1 MSKTPDSLLA
11 RWQVSAAE
19 LAELVAANP
28 SLRGMMHGYVAE
40 LKLRQTWFADE
51 RLVYRGKHDDHDR
64 GNKGDSII
72 EYNGNVFN
80 VECKSL
86 QTKTVKRV
94 GEGWIGK
101 AQVDGSDR
109 RTIEFADGSALTT
122 TLLVK
127 GEFDLLAVN
136 LFEFGQ
142 QWRFA
147 FAKNS
152 DLPPSTYRKYTPEQR
167 SRLIKSLVTVT
178 WPPQPPFSD
187 EPFGLLD
194 ELAAE
199 KGIQDDLRR
208 GVEVDD
214 LPLKATDELAV
225 REASEFEVDEA

>member
-1 MSKTPDSLLA
+1 MASPFELLEHWQITA
-11 RWQVSAAE
+11 RE

-28 SLRGMMHGYVAE
+28 SLRGMLHGYVAE

-72 EYNGNVFN
+72 EYKGGVFN

-86 QTKTVKRV
+86 QTKTVRRA
-94 GEGWIGK
+94 GEKWTGK

-109 RTIEFADGSALTT
+109 RTINFADGSELTT

-136 LFEFGQ
+136 VFEFGK
-142 QWRFA
+142 QWRFV

-152 DLPPSTYRKYTPEQR
+152 DLPTSTYRKYTPEQQ
-167 SRLIKSLVTVT
+167 SRLIKSLVPVT
-178 WPPQPPFSD
+178 WPPEPPFFE
-187 EPFGLLD
+187 EPFRLLD
-194 ELAAE
+194 EIAAE
-199 KGIQDDLRR
+199 KAEQERLRR

-214 LPLKATDELAV
+214 RPLKATDEDAV
-225 REASEFEVDEA
+225 GVASEFEMNDD